1 MRLYVIPF
9 STNVERVALALG
21 HKGLAA
27 ERVQVDQADRAPVR
41 AVSGQDLVPVLE
53 DGSAVVV
60 DSSTIV
66 AHLERRFPE
75 RPLFPAQPARRA
87 EMELFV
93 EWFDEVWKGPPN
105 AIAGELERP
114 EPDAARVRELSRRLE
129 RWLDRFEA
137 MLDRR
142 SYLMGDELSAADC
155 AAFPFLRYALGRPV
169 GDDELFHRV
178 LERHQRLGAGHPR
191 LREWIRRVDEH
202 PRG

>member
-1 MRLYVIPF
+1 MLLYAIPF

-27 ERVQVDQADRAPVR
+27 ERAEVDPADRTPVR
-41 AVSGQDLVPVLE
+41 AVSGQDLVPVLVD
-53 DGSAVVV
+53 DGAVVA

-105 AIAGELERP
+105 AIAAELERP
-114 EPDAARVRELSRRLE
+114 QPDAGRVSDLGHRLE

-137 MLDRR
+137 MLDGRA
-142 SYLMGDELSAADC
+142 YLMGDELSAADC
-155 AAFPFLRYALGRPV
+155 AAFPFLRYALGRPA

-178 LERHQRLGAGHPR
+178 LERHQRLGPSHPR
-191 LREWIRRVDEH
+191 LREWIHRVDGH